1 MSLFSGSVA
10 DRYIPHVASTLYHME
25 WVRAEAIRQTKLA
38 ICEAVI
44 DDDRGFDYRS
54 NFSPFRVSVTGLWML
69 SSDFDP
75 VSNSGSEGFCS
86 GWIVRLNATGATH
99 LNREQLFQ

>member
-1 MSLFSGSVA
+1 MVGWMECLSFRDLWQIGTSLTWRA
-10 DRYIPHVASTLYHME
+10 LYTYME

-69 SSDFDP
+69 SNDFESS
-75 VSNSGSEGFCS
+75 V
-86 GWIVRLNATGATH
+86 
-99 LNREQLFQ
+99 